1 MFIFFS
7 TSSSKKHV
15 REFLET
21 RTTFSKNTYEFFG
34 KYNDV
39 FYNKDY
45 HQTCLSF
52 SYVNMR
58 SSSPLVKSFNNK
70 RALSGTFV

>member
-39 FYNKDY
+39 FLHADY
-45 HQTCLSF
+45 QLF
-52 SYVNMR
+52 IDKIKIAY
-58 SSSPLVKSFNNK
+58 L
-70 RALSGTFV
+70 L

>member
-39 FYNKDY
+39 FY
-45 HQTCLSF
+45 TLII
-52 SYVNMR
+52 SY
-58 SSSPLVKSFNNK
+58 L
-70 RALSGTFV
+70 